1 MAQPLE
7 KWVEDLE
14 KEVAGLSDQLNKR
27 ARELQQ
33 QDPIFN
39 GLIKT
44 MTEKQGAMNYL
55 RDQIAPVDKV
65 DPEKPKKKKDKK

>member
-14 KEVAGLSDQLNKR
+14 KEITGLNDQLNKR
-27 ARELQQ
+27 AMELQR
-33 QDPIFN
+33 QDPAFN

-55 RDQIAPVDKV
+55 KDQIAPVEEPKEDK
-65 DPEKPKKKKDKK
+65 PNKKKDKK